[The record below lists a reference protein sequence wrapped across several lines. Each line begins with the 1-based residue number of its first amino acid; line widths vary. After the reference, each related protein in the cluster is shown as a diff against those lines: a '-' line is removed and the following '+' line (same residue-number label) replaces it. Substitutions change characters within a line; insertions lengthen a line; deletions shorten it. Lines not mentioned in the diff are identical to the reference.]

1 MAIKKSTRKI
11 VHAKF
16 GGRCAY
22 CGEEI
27 TYKQMQVDH
36 IIPQR
41 NYSEIH
47 KCLIDGVTKV
57 DYGLHDLVN
66 LNPACRV
73 CNLWK
78 STFDIDLFRSEL
90 EDQLNR
96 ARKYSRNFRMAERYG
111 LVEEKK
117 TSVKFYYESQ
127 ETENK
132 TP

>member
-1 MAIKKSTRKI
+1 MAINK
-11 VHAKF
+11 AKREEVYSKYD
-16 GGRCAY
+16 GHCAY

-41 NYSEIH
+41 NYSERH
-47 KCLIDGVTKV
+47 GCLIDGVSKV

-78 STFDIDLFRSEL
+78 STFDLELFRSEL

-96 ARKYSRNFRMAERYG
+96 ARKYSRNFRMAERFG
-111 LVEEKK
+111 LVKENN
-117 TSVKFYYESQ
+117 TSVKFYYESV
-127 ETENK
+127 
-132 TP
+132 